1 MLLIEEIFKD
11 ENKNI
16 EFKEIL
22 PVDSKKYL
30 KTICGYANSYGGKII
45 IGVEDNTKK
54 IIGVEKE
61 LIHETIDK
69 LTNII
74 SDSIT
79 PQIIPNIYYEEVEDK
94 GTIKYLVVCEIYC
107 GSSTPYYIKTLG
119 KEKGTYVRTAGST
132 RPIDDVLLKELELRG
147 RLKSFDEQIYHMIP
161 LKEAEIN
168 KFCYNLTEFAK
179 NNAKSQSEKDATKV
193 LTINQLLSWGAIK
206 EIDGKYYPTNAYMLL
221 SDNNPFEFNM
231 IQCGLF
237 KGNTRKVF
245 IDKKD
250 SSGAIYKQI
259 DEAYQFVLKHINFG
273 FEFNGLYR
281 VESYELPERMIR
293 EIICNAVCHRQI
305 MSNSCIQVAVY
316 DNRVEITSP
325 GTLYGGLTISMIKNG
340 RTAIRNKVI
349 ANALKY
355 LHFIEQWGLG
365 IISSIEECIE
375 RNIRIPEFIEM
386 SEAFR
391 VNLYRPSYTQQ
402 DIQQDTQQDA
412 LQDSYYNMY
421 NLTNDM
427 KMILRFCVIPRSLN
441 EIMAHINK
449 SDRVNVKYN
458 IIDKL
463 IKMNLLSMTI
473 PEKPTSKNQ
482 KYITV
487 NKNL

>member
-16 EFKEIL
+16 EFKESL
-22 PVDSKKYL
+22 PNDSKKYL
-30 KTICGYANSYGGKII
+30 KTICSYANSYGGKLI

-61 LIHETIDK
+61 LIHFLIDK

-74 SDSIT
+74 SNSIT
-79 PQIIPNIYYEEVEDK
+79 PQIIPNIYYEELIDN
-94 GTIKYLVVCEIYC
+94 GCSKYLIICEIYC
-107 GSSTPYYIKTLG
+107 GSSTPYFIKSFG
-119 KEKGTYVRTAGST
+119 KEKGTFVRTAGST
-132 RPIDDVLLKELELRG
+132 RPVDESLLKELELRG

-161 LKEAEIN
+161 LTEKEIN
-168 KFCYNLTEFAK
+168 KFCYDLTEFAK
-179 NNAKSQSEKDATKV
+179 NNAKNENEKNATKV

-237 KGNTRKVF
+237 KGNTRKIF

-250 SSGAIYKQI
+250 YSGAIYKQI

-273 FEFNGLYR
+273 FDFKGLYR
-281 VESYELPERMIR
+281 VESYELPERMVR

-305 MSNSCIQVAVY
+305 MSNSAIQVAVY

-402 DIQQDTQQDA
+402 DTQQDV
-412 LQDSYYNMY
+412 LQDSYLIMY
-421 NLTNDM
+421 NLTSDM
-427 KMILRFCVIPRSLN
+427 KKILTFCIIPRTLN
-441 EIMAHINK
+441 EIMIHIDK
-449 SDRVNVKYN
+449 SDRVNLKYN
-458 IIDKL
+458 MIDKL
-463 IKMNLLSMTI
+463 IEMELLSMTI
-473 PEKPTSKNQ
+473 PDKPTSKNQ
-482 KYITV
+482 RYITI
-487 NKNL
+487 NKNV